1 MPMPAA
7 NVDGPRV
14 FVKRARGAPKRTAT
28 FERAV
33 LRTLARAAP
42 HVRGDVTLVL
52 ARDATVRKL
61 NRRYRG
67 RDAATDVLSF
77 DLGAGT
83 TPGEPFGDIVVS
95 VDAARRQARDY
106 DATVGEEITR
116 LIVHGA
122 LHLCGHDH
130 HTRREA
136 ARMRA
141 LTRRLLAELRADG

>member
-1 MPMPAA
+1 MPAA

-14 FVKRARGAPKRTAT
+14 FVKRARGAPKRTAA
-28 FERAV
+28 FERAI

-52 ARDATVRKL
+52 ARDATVQKL

-67 RDAATDVLSF
+67 RDATTDVLSF

-83 TPGEPFGDIVVS
+83 APGEPFGDIVIS
-95 VDAARRQARDY
+95 IDAARRQAREY
-106 DATVGEEITR
+106 EATVGEEITR

-136 ARMRA
+136 ARMHG
-141 LTRRLLAELRADG
+141 LSRRLLVELRADG

>member
-1 MPMPAA
+1 MRMPAA

-14 FVKRARGAPKRTAT
+14 FVKRARGAPRRTAA
-28 FERAV
+28 FERAI

-67 RDAATDVLSF
+67 RDATTDVLSF
-77 DLGAGT
+77 DLGAGV
-83 TPGEPFGDIVVS
+83 TPREPFGDIVIS
-95 VDAARRQARDY
+95 IDAARRQAREY
-106 DATVGEEITR
+106 EATVGEEITR

-136 ARMRA
+136 ARMHG
-141 LTRRLLAELRADG
+141 LSRRLLAELRADG